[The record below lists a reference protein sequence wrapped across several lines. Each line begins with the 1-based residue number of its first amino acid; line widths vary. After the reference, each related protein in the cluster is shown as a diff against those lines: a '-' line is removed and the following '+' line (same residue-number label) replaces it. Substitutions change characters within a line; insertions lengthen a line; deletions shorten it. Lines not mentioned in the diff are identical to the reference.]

1 MPGSPMALLDA
12 ADLIASV
19 PPCDSLPAGMVAE
32 VASAARSQRFEPGV
46 TILAQ
51 DGPPS
56 GALYVIGSGTAEILD
71 AARLIDEPG
80 VGQAFGE
87 LSLLSGARPTAT
99 VRAGPDLVCLVID
112 GEVARRVL
120 STAGGVAFV

>member
-1 MPGSPMALLDA
+1 MTRRARPGSPIALLDA

-19 PPCDSLPAGMVAE
+19 PPFDSLPAGTLVE
-32 VASAARSQRFEPGV
+32 VASVARSQRFEPGA

-56 GALYVIGSGTAEILD
+56 DALYVIGSGTAEILEGT
-71 AARLIDEPG
+71 RLIDEPG

-87 LSLLSGARPTAT
+87 LSGWHSKKRSGSSGASSSWIAT
-99 VRAGPDLVCLVID
+99 EMGTRY
-112 GEVARRVL
+112 
-120 STAGGVAFV
+120 